1 MFPRVATII
10 AAMFAQ
16 AYGAAIAIIVGSVL
30 VGRAV
35 CALCGGP
42 RRWGAAPLVGLSA
55 LLVLADA
62 AIKLPGKAQTASV
75 ACIGA
80 VLASVAFLVWNATR
94 TPTRDAAPIPPRGF
108 RYTLPGRVFRSVL
121 WGDVVVT
128 GVSLAGA
135 SIPFLA
141 NGRVGPG
148 AGIDNDMAIHLLVA
162 EALRSSRMAAIW
174 NVLSGYPTG
183 PHAVVAVVGT
193 SADLPLDMVF
203 TGLLLAVVA
212 LTAMAA
218 ADLLASEAL
227 WRRAIIGALCS
238 LAYLVAAFYGEAA
251 FKETIMAG
259 LLLAFVLHLEQV
271 SGEWAGATRPRR
283 FGMTLPAGLLV
294 AGAIYTYSYLGVAW
308 MGATLAVW
316 VVAEAVL
323 KPALVR
329 GWMSPRRLT
338 SVLPWVAGF
347 VALGVLALIPIAGD
361 LRRFFKTV
369 GVSPAGSGAVATGNL
384 GNLFHPLSAAESLG
398 VWWSGD
404 FRLAPESVVH
414 PGVLSAF
421 ALAALVFG
429 FVWSVRRRGL
439 VLPAAVVGS
448 ALIYLYSDRTQS
460 PYVAAKALVIASP
473 IVMALALRGLL
484 SRPRAGPV
492 VTALILGCAGLF
504 CAAAAA
510 SSVTSLRFALLQ
522 APEAARELGAFHH
535 LTGDKPVLFLG
546 IDDWAPWQLRASPVA
561 TLSNP
566 TPTVGGAVIAP
577 NKPFA
582 SAALDFDSVTAASL
596 DNFEYVITT
605 NNSFASQPPANFH
618 LVARR
623 RLYQLWRRSGPT
635 PQFESIDTP
644 GVPGA
649 VLNCH
654 VAVLRQ
660 VSQSPGVASIMATP
674 LTFPGINLAPG
685 GSGVVRLALPA
696 GQWQLSAGYTSTVTT
711 DFAAQGRRYSLP
723 GYLGRP
729 GSYFD
734 IGPVT
739 GKGVAYTVSLHIHA
753 ARPSFLTGDHP
764 YMNITT
770 IAATRIPDAR
780 QLVPLRQAC
789 GKYVDWFR
797 LK

>member
-1 MFPRVATII
+1 
-10 AAMFAQ
+10 MFAQ

-35 CALCGGP
+35 CAVCGGP

-55 LLVLADA
+55 LLVIADA

-75 ACIGA
+75 ACVLA
-80 VLASVAFLVWNATR
+80 VLASAAFLGWNASR
-94 TPTRDAAPIPPRGF
+94 APARDAARIPPRGF
-108 RYTLPGRVFRSVL
+108 GFTLPGRVFRSVL

-128 GVSLAGA
+128 VVSLAGA

-148 AGIDNDMAIHLLVA
+148 AGIDNDLAIHLLVA

-193 SADLPLDMVF
+193 IADLPLDMVF
-203 TGLLLAVVA
+203 TGLLLAIVA
-212 LTAMAA
+212 LTALSA

-227 WRRAIIGALCS
+227 WRRAVTGALCS
-238 LAYLVAAFYGEAA
+238 LTYLVAAFYGEAA

-271 SGEWAGATRPRR
+271 SGEWAQAAAARR
-283 FGMTLPAGLLV
+283 FGMVLPAGLLV
-294 AGAIYTYSYLGVAW
+294 AGAIYTYSYLGPAW
-308 MGATLAVW
+308 MAATLAVW
-316 VVAEAVL
+316 VVAEAAL

-329 GWMSPRRLT
+329 GWMSPRRIR
-338 SVLPWVAGF
+338 SGLPWVGGF
-347 VALGVLALIPIAGD
+347 VALGILALIPIAGD
-361 LRRFFKTV
+361 LQRFFKTV
-369 GVSPAGSGAVATGNL
+369 GVSPAGSGAIATGTL
-384 GNLFHPLSAAESLG
+384 GNLFHPLSAYEALG
-398 VWWSGD
+398 VWWSSD
-404 FRLAPESVVH
+404 FRLVPENVFH
-414 PGVLSAF
+414 AGELSAF
-421 ALAALVFG
+421 ALAVVVFG
-429 FVWSVRRRGL
+429 LVWSVRRRRL
-439 VLPAAVVGS
+439 LLAAAVVGS
-448 ALIYLYSDRTQS
+448 ALVYLYSDRTQS

-473 IVMALALRGLL
+473 VVMAVALRALL
-484 SRPRAGPV
+484 TRSRGQQ
-492 VTALILGCAGLF
+492 VTKALTLGCAALF
-504 CAAAAA
+504 CAAAAY
-510 SSVTSLRFALLQ
+510 SSFSSLRFALIQ
-522 APEAARELGAFHH
+522 APEAASELGAFHH

-561 TLSNP
+561 TLSDP
-566 TPTVGGAVIAP
+566 TPTVGGTASPP

-618 LVARR
+618 LVASR

-635 PQFESIDTP
+635 PQFDSIDAP

-660 VSQSPGVASIMATP
+660 LSELSGVASIMATP
-674 LTFPGINLAPG
+674 STFPGLNLAPG

-696 GQWQLSAGYTSTVTT
+696 GEWQLSAGYTSTVTT
-711 DFAAQGRRYSLP
+711 SFAAEGRRYSLP
-723 GYLGRP
+723 AYLGRP

-734 IGPVT
+734 IGPVH
-739 GKGVAYTVSLHIHA
+739 GKGVASPVRLQIHA
-753 ARPSFLTGDHP
+753 DRPSFLSGDTP

-770 IAATRIPDAR
+770 FAATRIPDTR
-780 QLVPLRQAC
+780 RLVPLRRAC